1 MWNYGG
7 VSILFYPVGADV
19 VTTDVLLITDGTD
32 FLLTDNTPMK
42 LAGN

>member
-7 VSILFYPVGADV
+7 VSVLFYPIGADV
-19 VTTDVLLITDGTD
+19 VSSAFLLITDGTD
-32 FLLTDNTPMK
+32 FLLSDNTPMK